1 MIAGNISMRIL
12 FRIECTELLNFWF
25 ANFLVFIN
33 SVDSDVDVDVTTI

>member
-12 FRIECTELLNFWF
+12 FRINYFWF

>member
-12 FRIECTELLNFWF
+12 FRINYFWF

-33 SVDSDVDVDVTTI
+33 SVDSDVDVDYNMSDG